1 MKNYL
6 FAAALG
12 VALIG
17 GGVAIAQPGPDGA
30 STSSKKMKADR
41 NRDGVITRDEA
52 MAAAGRK
59 FDKKDRNRDGK
70 LDSTE
75 MARKGGKGGDRYAAN
90 GMVPQ
95 ADDGE

>member
-17 GGVAIAQPGPDGA
+17 GGVAIAQPAAEGA
-30 STSSKKMKADR
+30 SARGKMKADR

-52 MAAAGRK
+52 MAAAARK

-90 GMVPQ
+90 RMAPQ